1 MPQRRR
7 FLDKKKAVTFQL
19 VHRSQHDPLIADDT
33 AGERVLVPLAN
44 DQRKAEQR
52 KYGIEY
58 DDDYDYLQ
66 HLRDP
71 CAPPEQYSVHVNKT
85 SKHDQELDEDDDEY
99 EDDDDDEEEEEESE
113 HDDLIDNARARFNL
127 PSTVFASKTT
137 NEIGMLNLA
146 APDSDPKIHWDPD
159 VIAALDDEDFDYEV
173 DENMLDDD
181 FMLKANGTE
190 PLAEEECDE
199 FEDEI
204 PNETHQPTSIPPLF
218 VPKTNKPIPLAL
230 RRFLDVDDDDDDDV
244 DMKSNYSHD
253 DQDKQTSKTK
263 YTNYSMTS
271 SVIRR
276 NQGLQNIDQH
286 FDKVFDEYDDDFIGS
301 LDHQQINRE
310 GASIN
315 DDLVKQTVQQ
325 FEKQQMQTDEQIE
338 KVAIE
343 KTKRLAKRLANQP
356 ESTTTITIDDD
367 ENDDEK
373 WDCETIL
380 TTYSNIY
387 NHPKLIAPIVKQKI
401 RLSNKT
407 GLPLEDKKS
416 TRVQQQEE
424 EDDDDDDEQSNQSS
438 TIFQRKKGETSEER
452 RARKH
457 AVKEMRK
464 VKSIHFRSNRNIF
477 CFFRIEGS
485 SKKQRKSR
493 LNKKNNGKCMNKL
506 YSQLKHIYKVFVLIK
521 FVRFFF

>member
-7 FLDKKKAVTFQL
+7 FLDKKKAITFQL
-19 VHRSQHDPLIADDT
+19 VHRSQHDPLIVDDT
-33 AGERVLVPLAN
+33 AGERVLVPVGN
-44 DQRKAEQR
+44 DQRRAEQR
-52 KYGIEY
+52 KYGIEF

-71 CAPPEQYSVHVNKT
+71 CAPPEEYSVHVDKT
-85 SKHDQELDEDDDEY
+85 SKNDQQVD
-99 EDDDDDEEEEEESE
+99 EDDDDDDQYEDE
-113 HDDLIDNARARFNL
+113 DDEDDEDLTDNAMARFNL
-127 PSTVFASKTT
+127 PSTVFESKTT

-159 VIAALDDEDFDYEV
+159 VIAALDDDEFDYEA
-173 DENMLDDD
+173 DDNALDDD

-204 PNETHQPTSIPPLF
+204 PNENLTTAIPPLF

-230 RRFLDVDDDDDDDV
+230 RRFLDVDDEDDDDV

-253 DQDKQTSKTK
+253 DHDKQTSKTK

-276 NQGLQNIDQH
+276 NQGLQGIDQH
-286 FDKVFDEYDDDFIGS
+286 FDKVFDEYDDELIGS
-301 LDHQQINRE
+301 LDNQQINQQ
-310 GASIN
+310 GASVD
-315 DDLVKQTVQQ
+315 DDLVQQTIQQ

-343 KTKRLAKRLANQP
+343 KTKRLAKRLLNQAEP
-356 ESTTTITIDDD
+356 KTTIIIDDD
-367 ENDDEK
+367 DVKDDEK
-373 WDCETIL
+373 WDCETVL

-407 GLPLEDKKS
+407 GLPLQEKKQS
-416 TRVQQQEE
+416 VD
-424 EDDDDDDEQSNQSS
+424 DDDDDDEDQDDDLQSNQSS
-438 TIFQRKKGETSEER
+438 MIFQRKKGETSEER

-457 AVKEMRK
+457 AVKEIRK
-464 VKSIHFRSNRNIF
+464 DR
-477 CFFRIEGS
+477 RII
-485 SKKQRKSR
+485 KKATKTAFKQEEQRQMHEQALHSAQAR
-493 LNKKNNGKCMNKL
+493 LQSL
-506 YSQLKHIYKVFVLIK
+506 RVT
-521 FVRFFF
+521 